1 MLTLFLALLVA
12 APVQAPDKPSRRD
25 VAERSADPADK
36 VICKRFQ
43 RIGTLVGSD
52 RVCKSKRDWDRER
65 DALRQ
70 PDHAISC
77 GVSDVTGR
85 C

>member
-1 MLTLFLALLVA
+1 MLTLLLALLAA
-12 APVQAPDKPSRRD
+12 APDQAPEKQSKRE

-43 RIGTLVGSD
+43 RIGSLVGSD
-52 RVCKSKRDWDRER
+52 RVCKPKRDWDRER

-70 PDHAISC
+70 PSQAGACGISGTPGAC
-77 GVSDVTGR
+77 
-85 C
+85 